1 MATNDLASRVLDAV
15 RGDNEAIKKI
25 SEALVSGD
33 AAVITQ
39 VFSEVAKIEI
49 SDEEAQEVVAD
60 LGPDPQKAVGYA
72 T

>member
-15 RGDNEAIKKI
+15 RGDNEAIQKV

-33 AAVITQ
+33 AAKIKR
-39 VFSEVAKIEI
+39 VFSEVAKVEI
-49 SDEEAQEVVAD
+49 TDEEAAQVVAD